1 MLRQGVS
8 LCIRSLIGYDEIVT
22 HPLLLRE
29 MRLED
34 VPAVAALES
43 AAFTSGWS
51 HTAFERELTQNAAAR
66 YLVLESTED
75 NSRGDAEARR
85 EKIPKDAAHF
95 SDSLDPSSS
104 ASPRL
109 RENPFPARLLG
120 FAGLWLMFDEAHVV
134 TVAVAEADRRHGYGR
149 ILVHHL
155 VQLAAELGMTN
166 ATLECRLSNTAARA
180 LYRDYGFYEV
190 GERKAY
196 YSDNH
201 EDAVIMT
208 TEAFATPAYQQRLK
222 ALAAK
227 LPPHERALN
236 PQPLL
241 PTARE
246 KGSRVFEALG

>member
-1 MLRQGVS
+1 
-8 LCIRSLIGYDEIVT
+8 
-22 HPLLLRE
+22 

-66 YLVLESTED
+66 YLVLERAGD
-75 NSRGDAEARR
+75 VFRGDAEVRR

-155 VQLAAELGMTN
+155 LHLADQEPREMVSDQPA
-166 ATLECRLSNTAARA
+166 CR
-180 LYRDYGFYEV
+180 G
-190 GERKAY
+190 
-196 YSDNH
+196 
-201 EDAVIMT
+201 
-208 TEAFATPAYQQRLK
+208 
-222 ALAAK
+222 
-227 LPPHERALN
+227 
-236 PQPLL
+236 
-241 PTARE
+241 TARS
-246 KGSRVFEALG
+246 GRHPHRAIFGLDLDH